1 MQHSAILLLLIFSV
15 SAVYAGEGDSK
26 KGRREKEAFR
36 VEESPVI
43 DGSIDEEIW
52 QHGGEKVKFV
62 QYQPHN
68 GKASEFETSVQIAYS
83 DKAIYVAAR
92 MYDPTPDKILREF
105 GKRDESGRNA
115 DSFGFILDPYN
126 GGMNAFSFSVTAAG
140 VQIDHFIS
148 GGNHWDRNWDAVWN
162 SAVKIDEAGWSVE
175 FEIPYYAIRFPRQ
188 EVQHWGVNF
197 FRGVKRNQE
206 EAYWSPVDNSQ
217 AGICQP
223 GRRAYRYKKH

>member
-1 MQHSAILLLLIFSV
+1 MQRNAIILLLIFSV

-26 KGRREKEAFR
+26 KGRREKEAIR

-52 QHGGEKVKFV
+52 QHGKEKVKFV

-92 MYDPTPDKILREF
+92 MYDPSPDKILREF
-105 GKRDESGRNA
+105 GKRDDSGRNA

-126 GGMNAFSFSVTAAG
+126 GGMNAFTFFVTAAG
-140 VQIDHFIS
+140 VQSDHFIS
-148 GGNHWDRNWDAVWN
+148 GGNNWDSHWDAVWN
-162 SAVKIDEAGWSVE
+162 SAVKIDESGWSVE
-175 FEIPYYAIRFPRQ
+175 
-188 EVQHWGVNF
+188 
-197 FRGVKRNQE
+197 
-206 EAYWSPVDNSQ
+206 
-217 AGICQP
+217 
-223 GRRAYRYKKH
+223 